1 MAGWL
6 REMTM
11 VPNLILSST
20 SHRTRET
27 VELMI
32 GEWGSEP
39 VVTFTEGLYLATPEM
54 ILRTI
59 QSDGCG
65 AERLMVLAH
74 NPGVTHFVSTLA
86 KQGVEMPTAAIAI
99 FELELDDWSKLR
111 MGTHARLIH
120 YMRPKAL

>member
-1 MAGWL
+1 
-6 REMTM
+6 M

-27 VELMI
+27 AALMM
-32 GEWGSEP
+32 GEWKGEP
-39 VVTFTEGLYLATPEM
+39 VVTYTEGLYLATPEM
-54 ILRTI
+54 IVRTI

-74 NPGVTHFVSTLA
+74 NPGVTHFVSALA
-86 KQGVEMPTAAIAI
+86 GQTVEMPTGAIAI
-99 FELELDDWSKLR
+99 FELGLDDWSKLR
-111 MGTHARLIH
+111 MGTPARLIH